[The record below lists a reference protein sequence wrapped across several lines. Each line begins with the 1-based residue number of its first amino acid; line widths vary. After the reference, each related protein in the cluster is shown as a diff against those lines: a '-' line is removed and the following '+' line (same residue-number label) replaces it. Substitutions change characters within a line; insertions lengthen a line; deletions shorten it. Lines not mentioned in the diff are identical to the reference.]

1 MHYIFYIYQTFIVVV
16 MVLMNKLL
24 NKLCCCCLVSLDK
37 DYNQC
42 IRKEINFND
51 GITSR
56 NN

>member
-37 DYNQC
+37 DYNQY